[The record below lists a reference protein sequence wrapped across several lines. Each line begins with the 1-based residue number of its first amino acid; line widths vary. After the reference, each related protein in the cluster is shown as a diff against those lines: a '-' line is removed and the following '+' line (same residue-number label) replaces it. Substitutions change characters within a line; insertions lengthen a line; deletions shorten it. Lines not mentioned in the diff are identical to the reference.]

1 MKTLNF
7 GLIGLVASTGVAF
20 AADPVVYA
28 PPVSPPVGHFSHE
41 PTAYDWSGLYLGG
54 YVAHVSGHL
63 TGDED
68 DPAISSIDGGVQ
80 LHYNM
85 VLDGGVVVSPFVI
98 VPVPG
103 VVGDT
108 AFTVNWALIGGA
120 RLGFAHGRWLPYA
133 FIGAEVAG
141 VSTEFFGSNTHT
153 GILGGAGF
161 EYAIDDR
168 WTIGGRY
175 AYISM
180 GAQDYGGG
188 GSVGWQGHSIAAT
201 LNFKLY

>member
-1 MKTLNF
+1 MKTLSF
-7 GLIGLVASTGVAF
+7 ALFGLVASAGVAV
-20 AADPVVYA
+20 AADPVVYV
-28 PPVSPPVGHFSHE
+28 PPVSPPVGHFSHQNT
-41 PTAYDWSGLYLGG
+41 PHDWSGLYLGG
-54 YVAHVSGHL
+54 YVAHVSGQL
-63 TGDED
+63 TGDFD

-85 VLDGGVVVSPFVI
+85 MLDGGLVFSPFVI

-108 AFTVNWALIGGA
+108 EFTVDWALIGGA
-120 RLGFAHGRWLPYA
+120 RLGYAHGRWLPYA

-141 VSTEFFGSNTHT
+141 VDAGGYGSNTHT

-168 WTIGGRY
+168 WTIGARY

-180 GAQDYGGG
+180 GKRDYGFADGI
-188 GSVGWQGHSIAAT
+188 GWQGHSIAAT
-201 LNFKLY
+201 LNFKLH